1 MRVAYRST
9 CTAAAALACLVASL
23 AGVDVAS
30 GQPAS
35 TDLVENGGF
44 EDGDNGWDSV
54 GDGYSISDTIAYS
67 GSQSLMIASIVGVC
81 PFSLSNIPL
90 SFFLLAL
97 FFASLQRFPFC
108 VW

>member
-1 MRVAYRST
+1 MSA
-9 CTAAAALACLVASL
+9 
-23 AGVDVAS
+23 AS

-67 GSQSLMIASIVGVC
+67 GSQSLMIASVVGVC
-81 PFSLSNIPL
+81 FIAFSHT
-90 SFFLLAL
+90 
-97 FFASLQRFPFC
+97 
-108 VW
+108 